1 MTQTSFNNPQ
11 QRSFTVVL
19 INADENPT
27 EAIDEKTFQGN
38 WRWLKTPPSWKP
50 GDPLPAAP
58 ANIDAVIVFAPKYR
72 EDEIGELCRRVRQD
86 SSLLAIPLLV
96 AVDQY
101 QMPLANRM
109 REIPNTD
116 YVLTPIEEES
126 LARHLTRAVESRDAG
141 LD

>member
-1 MTQTSFNNPQ
+1 MTQSSFHNPRE
-11 QRSFTVVL
+11 RSFTVVL
-19 INADENPT
+19 INADENPVA
-27 EAIDEKTFQGN
+27 AIDEKTFQGN
-38 WRWLKTPPSWKP
+38 WQWLRTPQAWKP
-50 GDPLPAAP
+50 GEPLPAAP
-58 ANIDAVIVFAPKYR
+58 ASIDALIVFASKYR
-72 EDEIGELCRRVRQD
+72 EDEIGELCRSVRRD
-86 SSLLAIPLLV
+86 PTLEAIPLLV

-126 LARHLTRAVESRDAG
+126 LARHLTRAIESRDAS